1 MKKQTKHIGAAWV
14 VAGLLNVCAFLQA
27 AEPLA
32 GMPQVRRVDAATR
45 SNFLA
50 KAGGFV
56 MAPAKGPAVRIIN
69 AQSRVAADTINDVA
83 NSMRQTFRYS
93 IVVAPGKA
101 SKGGAAWV
109 EEAFKQKDTAAV
121 MVIIDAADQP
131 LLVVAPEARWA
142 IMNVA
147 ALNTKGTA
155 ANILAERTTK
165 QLWRAYGYLM
175 GCANSNSD
183 QCVMKPVFKPEDL
196 DGLNFSS
203 LGLEPIVKIQQQS
216 TAYGITPERMTT
228 YRKACEEGWAPMPTN
243 AIQKAVWEDVKKA
256 GNSVPTVAK

>member
-1 MKKQTKHIGAAWV
+1 MKRQTKHIGAAWV

-27 AEPLA
+27 AEPQA

-50 KAGGFV
+50 KAGGFI
-56 MAPAKGPAVRIIN
+56 MCPAKGPAVRIIN

-83 NSMRQTFRYS
+83 SSMRQTFRYS

-109 EEAFKQKDTAAV
+109 EETLKQKDTAAV
-121 MVIIDAADQP
+121 LVIIDAADQP

-147 ALNTKGTA
+147 ALNTQGTA

-175 GCANSNSD
+175 GCANSNAD
-183 QCVMKPVFKPEDL
+183 PCVMKPVFKPEDL
-196 DGLNFSS
+196 DGLTFSA
-203 LGLEPIVKIQQQS
+203 LGLEPIVKIQQQA

-243 AIQKAVWEDVKKA
+243 AIQKAVWEDVKK
-256 GNSVPTVAK
+256 GKK